1 MNASPPEQNRSLARG
16 MRAPRALVV
25 DDEADLRELL
35 ELTLVGMGLDV
46 DCAADLASAR
56 RLLASGSYALC
67 LTDMRLPDGDGL
79 SLVTLIGAEHPD
91 TPVAV
96 ITAFGS
102 AESAVAALKAGAFD
116 YLSKP
121 VGLDALRALVRS
133 ALRLSAAADGAAA
146 DGAAADGAAADG
158 AAADPPPAPAVE
170 APRAA
175 PLRPPSFD
183 ATPAARI
190 VPASGAGARAAPGA
204 GGLLLGASPAIET
217 VRASIARLA
226 RSMAPVAITGESGS
240 GKELAA
246 RLIHRLGSRAN
257 QPFVAVNCGAI
268 PENLMESEFFG
279 HKRGAFTGAD
289 QDRTGFF
296 QAADG
301 GTLFLDEVADLPL
314 SMQVKLLRAIQER
327 CVRRVGHTA
336 EEPVDVRIVS
346 ATHQDLARCVAAGRF
361 RQDLYY
367 RLNVIELRMP
377 PLRERLEDV
386 GVLADSVLA
395 RLAMRAGLQVA
406 PRLSSVTLRYL
417 QSYGFPGNVRELEN
431 ILERALAFSNGE
443 VVNVEDLGLRPAG
456 HEASENERADADDAL
471 EADDGAAPVGTAG
484 RASGSGAEP
493 ALGAASDGPA
503 TAGRI
508 TQGASALSDDGIPES
523 LPDYLDAVERDAI
536 LRALDCTRHN
546 RTAAARLLGISF
558 RALRYRMQRLGIG

>member
-16 MRAPRALVV
+16 LRAPRVLVV

-46 DCAADLASAR
+46 DCAADLASAQ
-56 RLLASGSYALC
+56 RLLASGRYALC

-79 SLVTLIGAEHPD
+79 SLVTLIGTEHSD

-133 ALRLSAAADGAAA
+133 ALSLSAAAEGPVA
-146 DGAAADGAAADG
+146 DPSLVP
-158 AAADPPPAPAVE
+158 AADPSRVPAAE
-170 APRAA
+170 APRVA
-175 PLRPPSFD
+175 PQRPPSFD

-190 VPASGAGARAAPGA
+190 APGAGARAVPGA
-204 GGLLLGASPAIET
+204 GGLLLGVSPAIET

-327 CVRRVGHTA
+327 CVRRVGYTA

-377 PLRERLEDV
+377 ALRERLEDV
-386 GVLADSVLA
+386 GVLADAVLA
-395 RLAMRAGLQVA
+395 RLATRAGLQVA

-443 VVNVEDLGLRPAG
+443 VLNVEDLGLRPVG
-456 HEASENERADADDAL
+456 HEPSENERADAGDAQDAN
-471 EADDGAAPVGTAG
+471 ERVDPIGAGASGAAEPTAG
-484 RASGSGAEP
+484 AAGEGRAAATQLAQRAS
-493 ALGAASDGPA
+493 
-503 TAGRI
+503 T
-508 TQGASALSDDGIPES
+508 LSDDGIPES

-536 LRALDCTRHN
+536 LRALERTRHN

>member
-1 MNASPPEQNRSLARG
+1 VP
-16 MRAPRALVV
+16 
-25 DDEADLRELL
+25 
-35 ELTLVGMGLDV
+35 
-46 DCAADLASAR
+46 AA
-56 RLLASGSYALC
+56 
-67 LTDMRLPDGDGL
+67 
-79 SLVTLIGAEHPD
+79 
-91 TPVAV
+91 
-96 ITAFGS
+96 
-102 AESAVAALKAGAFD
+102 
-116 YLSKP
+116 
-121 VGLDALRALVRS
+121 
-133 ALRLSAAADGAAA
+133 
-146 DGAAADGAAADG
+146 
-158 AAADPPPAPAVE
+158 E
-170 APRAA
+170 APRVA
-175 PLRPPSFD
+175 PQRPPSFD

-190 VPASGAGARAAPGA
+190 VPGAGVRAVPGA
-204 GGLLLGASPAIET
+204 GGLLLGVSPAIET

-377 PLRERLEDV
+377 ALRERLEDV
-386 GVLADSVLA
+386 GVLADAVLA
-395 RLAMRAGLQVA
+395 RLATRAGLQVA

-443 VVNVEDLGLRPAG
+443 VLNVEDLGLRPVG
-456 HEASENERADADDAL
+456 HEPSENERADADDAQDVN
-471 EADDGAAPVGTAG
+471 ERVDPIGAG
-484 RASGSGAEP
+484 ASGAAEP
-493 ALGAASDGPA
+493 AAGAAGERRAAA
-503 TAGRI
+503 TQLAQR
-508 TQGASALSDDGIPES
+508 ASTLSDDGIPES

-536 LRALDCTRHN
+536 LRALERTRHN